1 MLIAAN
7 SPELKQLAAE
17 ILQKEIGVQPSAD
30 LQALFWASPKT
41 NEIEWCIGYTSFLGK
56 TCQIHVVNFNKKY
69 TPRKLLWAAFDYP
82 FNQAGVETL
91 IGIVNSN
98 NDLAMKYDQNLG
110 FKEVYRFEGVHDEGG
125 DVVVFEMKKQDCRF
139 IKELKDA
146 A

>member
-1 MLIAAN
+1 MLFVAN

-17 ILQKEIGVQPSAD
+17 ILLKEIGVQPSAD
-30 LQALFWASPKT
+30 LQALFWCSPKT

-82 FNQAGVETL
+82 FNQAGIETL
-91 IGIVNSN
+91 IGIVNSKN
-98 NDLAMKYDQNLG
+98 ELAMKYDQNLG

-125 DVVVFEMKKQDCRF
+125 DVVVFEMKKQNCRF

>member
-1 MLIAAN
+1 MLFVAN
-7 SPELKQLAAE
+7 SPELKQLASE
-17 ILQKEIGVQPSAD
+17 ILLKEIGVQPSAD
-30 LQALFWASPKT
+30 LQALFWASSKT

-91 IGIVNSN
+91 IGIVNSKN
-98 NDLAMKYDQNLG
+98 ELAMKYDQNLG

-139 IKELKDA
+139 IKELKNA

>member
-1 MLIAAN
+1 MLFVAN

-17 ILQKEIGVQPSAD
+17 ILLKEIGVQPSAD
-30 LQALFWASPKT
+30 LQALFWANAKT

-91 IGIVNSN
+91 IGIVNSK

>member
-1 MLIAAN
+1 MLMVAN
-7 SPELKQLAAE
+7 KPELKQLAAE

-30 LQALFWASPKT
+30 LQAIFWVNPQDKA
-41 NEIEWCIGYTSFLGK
+41 IEWCIGYTSFLGK
-56 TCQIHVVNFNKKY
+56 TCQIHVVSFNKKY

-91 IGIVNSN
+91 IGIVNSK

-139 IKELKDA
+139 IKELKNA

>member
-1 MLIAAN
+1 MLFVAN

-17 ILQKEIGVQPSAD
+17 ILLKEIGVQPSAD

-91 IGIVNSN
+91 IGIVNSKN
-98 NDLAMKYDQNLG
+98 ELAMKYDQNLG

>member
-1 MLIAAN
+1 MLFVAN

-17 ILQKEIGVQPSAD
+17 ILLKEIGVQPSAD
-30 LQALFWASPKT
+30 LQALFWSNPKT

-91 IGIVNSN
+91 IGIVNSKN
-98 NDLAMKYDQNLG
+98 ELAMKYDQNLG
-110 FKEVYRFEGVHDEGG
+110 FNEVYRFEGVHDEGG